1 MRSNSHSYVRYIL
14 GQLSGLVT
22 LFHSKKS
29 KGFLE
34 NIEGLLCKFIGW
46 RYKRAVMLSS
56 PNLIVLSCAI

>member
-22 LFHSKKS
+22 LFHSGPPVMIS
-29 KGFLE
+29 KGFLV

-46 RYKRAVMLSS
+46 RYKRL
-56 PNLIVLSCAI
+56 